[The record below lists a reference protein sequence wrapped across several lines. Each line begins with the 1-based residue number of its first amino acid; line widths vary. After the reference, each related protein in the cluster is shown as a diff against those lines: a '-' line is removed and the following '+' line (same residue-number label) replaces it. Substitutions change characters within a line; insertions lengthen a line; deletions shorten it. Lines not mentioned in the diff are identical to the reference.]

1 MRLEQN
7 AMNRFVERFTSSIVS
22 VLACHDRVIFHGH
35 LPFGGDKHL
44 NSFVDYGLKIKRKD
58 FLPFVEPLSES
69 LVEHARA
76 LAKNADAPY
85 EHFETKPDKDKLIHD
100 LLKQNPKTDGL
111 VAVLCCKEL
120 CRSVKLLGGEGRPRL
135 AFRQRPQRVL
145 YYYFLDADF
154 GLMHVRVQT
163 MFPFTCQIYV
173 NGHEWLARQ
182 MQQRRLGFVQHENAF
197 LQLDDAAQAQQ
208 LADSFCR
215 LDWLRILNRFV
226 QPVNPLLQQPF
237 LEKRVYRWVINQAEF
252 STDLRFTSQQ
262 ALADVYRPL
271 LEHALLNF
279 SADDI
284 MAYLGGRLHARFDGE
299 VLTDLRT
306 GRYPGARIKHRVKN
320 NWLKMYDKFGLILRI
335 ETVINQPR
343 EFKVRRRRQ
352 RHGQRRTVWC
362 PMNKGVANFYH
373 YQTVARASNARYLDA
388 LATVTV
394 PTATAQQLDRACE
407 PVHFHQRRRRGLN
420 LLRDDEQRLFRAVLQ
435 GEHRLH
441 GFRNA
446 DIVRYLDP
454 TPRDPAS
461 QRCRTTR
468 VSRQLQLLRAH
479 GFIAKIPH
487 SYRYRVT
494 RRGEAIMSAAITLR
508 YKSFPAELTTAA

>member
-1 MRLEQN
+1 
-7 AMNRFVERFTSSIVS
+7 MNRFVERFTSSIVS

-284 MAYLGGRLHARFDGE
+284 MAYLGRRLHARFDGE
-299 VLTDLRT
+299 VLTDLKT

-343 EFKVRRRRQ
+343 EFKVRRRRLH
-352 RHGQRRTVWC
+352 HGQRRTVWC
-362 PMNKGVANFYH
+362 RMHKGVANFYH
-373 YQTVARASNARYLDA
+373 YQAVARASNARYLDA
-388 LATVTV
+388 LAAVTL
-394 PTATAQQLDRACE
+394 PTAKAEQLDR
-407 PVHFHQRRRRGLN
+407 VHRPARFGSRRRRPLN
-420 LLRDDEQRLFRAVLQ
+420 VTSAAEQRLFFAVLR
-435 GEHRLH
+435 GENRLN

-446 DIVRYLDP
+446 DVARHLYAK
-454 TPRDPAS
+454 PAAS
-461 QRCRTTR
+461 LKERRRRTAR

-479 GFIAKIPH
+479 GLIAAVPH
-487 SYRYRVT
+487 SYRYQVT
-494 RRGEAIMSAAITLR
+494 RRGEELMNAAIYVR
-508 YKSFPAELTTAA
+508 CKAFPKQLNDAA